1 MVVEEGPMRILLP
14 QYIRGDR
21 VVQVVVVLNPLLQA
35 AVATGLL
42 HQTLLLVELKAIMVG
57 QLRSQ
62 QLLVVVQVVVPR
74 YLQVVH

>member
-1 MVVEEGPMRILLP
+1 
-14 QYIRGDR
+14 

-35 AVATGLL
+35 AAVTGLP

-57 QLRSQ
+57 QFRPQ
-62 QLLVVVQVVVPR
+62 QMLVVAQVVVPR

>member
-1 MVVEEGPMRILLP
+1 
-14 QYIRGDR
+14 

-35 AVATGLL
+35 AAGEVLP

-57 QLRSQ
+57 QLCSQ
-62 QLLVVVQVVVPR
+62 QLLVVAQVVVPR